1 MLLGELAATSERLA
15 STTRRNEKIS
25 ILTELV
31 ARVPDGEHDVVIR
44 WLSGAVRQKKLG
56 VGWAMLRETSALARA
71 PASTLTVPEVD
82 RALTE
87 IAETTGRGA
96 NERRLRQLSVVFTKA
111 TDVEGRFLAKL
122 IVGELRQGA
131 LESLVVEALARA
143 AKVQVASVRRALMV
157 TADLGTVARTALF
170 EGEAGLGRF
179 GLKLFSPVQPM
190 LAQPAEDLDDVFQHF
205 PRAIFD
211 VKLDG
216 ARVQVHKSG
225 TDVRVFTRRLNDVTE
240 RLPELVASVAA
251 LPAREL
257 ILDGEVIALGDGGR
271 PHPFQVTM
279 RRFGRT
285 QGVEALRDTLPLSTF
300 FFDVLHADGET
311 LLARTAEERMK
322 ILEDVVPAGER
333 VPRLV
338 TSDPAEAAAL
348 FERTLADGHEGLMA
362 KALDAPYEAGNR
374 GASWLK
380 LKSAHTLDLVV
391 LAAEWGSGRRE
402 GWLSNLHLGARDERS
417 GQLVML
423 GKTFKGM
430 TDELLDWQ
438 TKRLL
443 ELETSRDG
451 YVVRVRPELVVEIA
465 FGDVQTSPQYP
476 AGLALR
482 FARVKRYRSDKTT
495 AEVDTLAT
503 LQALHRATTEKEAP

>member
-15 STTRRNEKIS
+15 STSRRNEKIS
-25 ILTELV
+25 ILTALV
-31 ARVPDGEHDVVIR
+31 ARIPDGERDAAIR
-44 WLSGAVRQKKLG
+44 WLSGAVRQRKLG

-71 PASTLTVPEVD
+71 TESTLTVPEVD
-82 RALTE
+82 AALSE
-87 IAETTGRGA
+87 IADTSGRGA
-96 NERRLRQLSVVFTKA
+96 NERRIAKLSAVFRRA
-111 TDVEGRFLAKL
+111 TEAEGRFLAKL

-143 AKVQVASVRRALMV
+143 ANVQVASVRRALMV
-157 TADLGTVARTALF
+157 SADLGAVARAALSD
-170 EGEAGLGRF
+170 GEAGLGRF
-179 GLKLFSPVQPM
+179 GLRVFSPVQPM
-190 LAQPAEDLDDVFQHF
+190 LAQPAEDLDDVFARF

-216 ARVQVHKSG
+216 ARVQVHKAG
-225 TDVRVFTRRLNDVTE
+225 GDVRVFTRRLNDVTA
-240 RLPELVASVAA
+240 RVPELVASVAS

-257 ILDGEVIALGDGGR
+257 ILDGEVLALAEGGR

-285 QGVEALRDTLPLSTF
+285 QGVEALQSELPLSTF

-311 LLARTAEERMK
+311 LLARSAEERMK
-322 ILEDVVPAGER
+322 ILEDTIPAEQR

-338 TSDPAEAAAL
+338 TSDPVEAAAL
-348 FERTLADGHEGLMA
+348 FERTLASGHEGLMA

-374 GASWLK
+374 GAGWLK
-380 LKSAHTLDLVV
+380 LKAAHTLDLVV

-402 GWLSNLHLGARDERS
+402 GWLSNLHLAARDERT

-430 TDELLDWQ
+430 TDDMLDWQ

-443 ELETSRDG
+443 ELETHREG
-451 YVVRVRPELVVEIA
+451 YVVFVRPELVAEIA

-482 FARVKRYRSDKTT
+482 FARVKRYRPDKTP
-495 AEVDTLAT
+495 AEADTLT
-503 LQALHRATTEKEAP
+503 TVQAIHRTTTEKEEP